1 MLSVHFKWTD
11 RRNSWRKRSSADGM
25 LEWLLSCCCHY
36 LRRQAFARIFKRKQ
50 NKPFLSTWFE
60 LFSNLRKNMF
70 WNMFS
75 PQHVSLLDSSK
86 QICPLYCILLF
97 VQYWHLCA
105 ENVNLFLF
113 LALSFGFQGYHRP
126 NHYIA
131 TQGKNRNTRQTWSC
145 LNISVLLLDLQV
157 FSLLF
162 SMTASP
168 ELSTEIYK
176 RSVKSCGTPLSLAL

>member
-11 RRNSWRKRSSADGM
+11 RRNSLRKRNAADIPGM

-36 LRRQAFARIFKRKQ
+36 FRRQAFARIFKWNP
-50 NKPFLSTWFE
+50 NKHFLSTWFE
-60 LFSNLRKNMF
+60 LISNLRQKICFEMCFHRSMF
-70 WNMFS
+70 RFLTQVNKYAHCTVFFS
-75 PQHVSLLDSSK
+75 LFNTD
-86 QICPLYCILLF
+86 ICVLKILICF
-97 VQYWHLCA
+97 
-105 ENVNLFLF
+105 
-113 LALSFGFQGYHRP
+113 SFGFQGYHRP

-168 ELSTEIYK
+168 ELSTQIYK
-176 RSVKSCGTPLSLAL
+176 RSVKSCGTPLSLPL